1 MVIDL
6 LDFTCMIEDKEQVS
20 GRGGEQTANQLARL
34 ALFVLQPDSSA
45 VAAFRRALTFER
57 AQTTRIDHGKCDYC

>member
-1 MVIDL
+1 MVFDL

-45 VAAFRRALTFER
+45 VAAFRRALTYMS
-57 AQTTRIDHGKCDYC
+57 TDNMS

>member
-1 MVIDL
+1 MVFDL

-45 VAAFRRALTFER
+45 VAAFRRALTSER
-57 AQTTRIDHGKCDYC
+57 AQTTRIDHGKCDCC

>member
-1 MVIDL
+1 MVFDL

-34 ALFVLQPDSSA
+34 ALFVLQS
-45 VAAFRRALTFER
+45 RRSGEP
-57 AQTTRIDHGKCDYC
+57 

>member
-1 MVIDL
+1 MVFDL

-20 GRGGEQTANQLARL
+20 GCWNKQTAKQLPRL

-45 VAAFRRALTFER
+45 VAAFRRALTYMS
-57 AQTTRIDHGKCDYC
+57 TDNMS